1 MFAQLGPISLYA
13 GFESVF
19 QGCSCM
25 PSLTMPKEFL
35 LVSRACLCLER
46 CCACWQSFAFLCTCL
61 HLQSVPYTKGP
72 YLKDLSPPTFIR
84 PFLVCK
90 APPYLPSLWL
100 FVESFLYSQPLL
112 VCLAWLNFPGWGLC
126 LFMQAVLVHTDG
138 P

>member
-1 MFAQLGPISLYA
+1 MH
-13 GFESVF
+13 
-19 QGCSCM
+19 
-25 PSLTMPKEFL
+25 SLTKEFL

-46 CCACWQSFAFLCTCL
+46 CCACWQSLAFLCTCP
-61 HLQSVPYTKGP
+61 HLQSIPYTKSP
-72 YLKDLSPPTFIR
+72 YLKDLSPSIFTK

-90 APPYLPSLWL
+90 APPYLLSLWL
-100 FVESFLYSQPLL
+100 FIESFLYSPLL